1 MRPWTETLK
10 SRSLACHTSAA
21 PLLVRSPRSGCTG
34 AAAQLF
40 RQIPFY
46 CLAYVPRREQKR
58 EQRAEDAEE
67 RKDRGI
73 AAAAG
78 NNNVQ
83 NTKLVRVINKMG
95 PKRGRPA
102 ARDEHGSNMLRVQ
115 IKSIGS
121 IGRFKYIKEIVMG
134 APHEG
139 GKSAC
144 LNTTANIGCSYSIPV
159 KLV

>member
-1 MRPWTETLK
+1 MLPPPRGYSAK
-10 SRSLACHTSAA
+10 FHFIASLTF
-21 PLLVRSPRSGCTG
+21 PEGN
-34 AAAQLF
+34 
-40 RQIPFY
+40 
-46 CLAYVPRREQKR
+46 RRENR
-58 EQRAEDAEE
+58 GRTGTDDAEE

-73 AAAAG
+73 AAAAAAE

-121 IGRFKYIKEIVMG
+121 IGRFKYIKEIAMG

-139 GKSAC
+139 RKKRVS
-144 LNTTANIGCSYSIPV
+144 
-159 KLV
+159 

>member
-1 MRPWTETLK
+1 M
-10 SRSLACHTSAA
+10 
-21 PLLVRSPRSGCTG
+21 
-34 AAAQLF
+34 
-40 RQIPFY
+40 
-46 CLAYVPRREQKR
+46 
-58 EQRAEDAEE
+58 
-67 RKDRGI
+67 
-73 AAAAG
+73 
-78 NNNVQ
+78 Q

-121 IGRFKYIKEIVMG
+121 IGRFKYIKEIAMG

-139 GKSAC
+139 RKSAC
-144 LNTTANIGCSYSIPV
+144 LNTTAHIGCSYSIPV